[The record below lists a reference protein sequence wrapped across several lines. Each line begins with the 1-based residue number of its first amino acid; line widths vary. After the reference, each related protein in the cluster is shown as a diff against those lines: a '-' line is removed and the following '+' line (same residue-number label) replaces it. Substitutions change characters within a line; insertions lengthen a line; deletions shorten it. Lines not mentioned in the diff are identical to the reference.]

1 MADET
6 FGISIIEAQASALP
20 VVGVAAGAMVDRVTA
35 DTGRLGPVDDDK
47 AMAANILAVWNGNRA
62 AMSEAA
68 TRHAHQFSWDRSMEA
83 LFGRIYRDALAAR
96 AGALV
101 GGEPLPSALA
111 RAA

>member
-1 MADET
+1 MT
-6 FGISIIEAQASALP
+6 MKRWPPIFLP
-20 VVGVAAGAMVDRVTA
+20 CGTVIARRWR
-35 DTGRLGPVDDDK
+35 GRY
-47 AMAANILAVWNGNRA
+47 
-62 AMSEAA
+62 
-68 TRHAHQFSWDRSMEA
+68 RHAHQFSWDRSMEA